1 MLVYL
6 DNRLTKEG
14 REAQE
19 REKKALQRAAEGGE
33 GGMEG
38 VMEGGKGGVGTLL
51 NLTCGHNASFS
62 EGERAK
68 LMHHLAQ
75 GWTVESFA
83 GP

>member
-1 MLVYL
+1 
-6 DNRLTKEG
+6 
-14 REAQE
+14 
-19 REKKALQRAAEGGE
+19 
-33 GGMEG
+33 
-38 VMEGGKGGVGTLL
+38 MEGGRAGRRGGVGTLL